1 MKLFLID
8 AYALIYRSYYAFIK
22 NPRINSRGENTGTI
36 LGFINTLLEIIEKES
51 PTHLGVAFDPKGGSF
66 RNKIYEQYK
75 AQRPETPE
83 DIQWAVPRIK
93 EIISAF
99 DIPIYEV
106 SGYEADDVIGTLS
119 KQADKQGIR
128 TYLMTPDKDYCQLV
142 TENVFLYKPSYGD
155 QKYTV
160 LGPKEVKEKYGL
172 DNCSQVIDLL
182 GLMGDTADNIP
193 GCKGVGEKTAPVLI
207 KEFGTIENLLEN
219 TDKISGKLREKI
231 EAGRDDIIFSK
242 KLATI
247 ETNVDINLNLE
258 ELEVNTPNLEKLEKL
273 LKELELF
280 SIIKRIKTKFN
291 QPEAK
296 PKNSNIQPDLFEI
309 FQADNQQAELFSNVR
324 GSDLYEIE
332 CNYIVNQQDIDKIIE
347 KIIAQKKFA
356 FCISFEGFRLNPSK
370 FTGFYISTQNNE
382 CDIIQL
388 PDNKEQSKEIICKFK
403 ELFENPEIEKI
414 GFDLKPM
421 FQILWSI
428 GIKLKG
434 KIYDNQ
440 IAHYIL
446 QPEQNHKFENIVW
459 SILNI
464 ELYNSKYSTEINITA
479 LCLELKEK
487 LEQQLENENQ
497 TELLQNIEMP
507 LIEVLAYMEKNGV
520 IIDSSSLKETEL
532 VYKNK
537 LGSLSEQIYRLSGE
551 EFNISSPKQVGHI
564 LFEVLGLG
572 DKNKKTKSGGLS
584 TSEEV
589 LEELSDTHPIVG
601 LILEYRGIKKLL
613 STYIEALPELVNSE
627 TGKIHTFFNQTVTAT
642 GRLSSSVPNLQN
654 IPVRNLEG
662 REIRKAFIPE
672 SGCKFFSADY
682 SQIELRIMAH
692 CSGDTSMIQNFNEN
706 MDIHAW
712 TAAKVFHKEIEDV
725 TKEERSKAKSANF
738 GIIYGISAFGLARDM
753 KVSRTEAKELIDNYF
768 LTYPRVKEYIDE
780 CVQTAQQNGY
790 IVTMFNRKRYLT
802 DINSRNSVVR
812 KYAERNAVNAPIQGS
827 AADIIKIAMINIYR
841 KFVELNLK
849 STMILQ
855 VHDELNFNVVPGE
868 EKTVEQIVIG
878 CMEQAAR
885 MRVPLHADCGWGKN
899 WLEAH

>member
-1 MKLFLID
+1 M
-8 AYALIYRSYYAFIK
+8 
-22 NPRINSRGENTGTI
+22 
-36 LGFINTLLEIIEKES
+36 
-51 PTHLGVAFDPKGGSF
+51 
-66 RNKIYEQYK
+66 
-75 AQRPETPE
+75 
-83 DIQWAVPRIK
+83 
-93 EIISAF
+93 
-99 DIPIYEV
+99 
-106 SGYEADDVIGTLS
+106 
-119 KQADKQGIR
+119 
-128 TYLMTPDKDYCQLV
+128 
-142 TENVFLYKPSYGD
+142 
-155 QKYTV
+155 
-160 LGPKEVKEKYGL
+160 
-172 DNCSQVIDLL
+172 
-182 GLMGDTADNIP
+182 
-193 GCKGVGEKTAPVLI
+193 
-207 KEFGTIENLLEN
+207 
-219 TDKISGKLREKI
+219 
-231 EAGRDDIIFSK
+231 
-242 KLATI
+242 
-247 ETNVDINLNLE
+247 
-258 ELEVNTPNLEKLEKL
+258 
-273 LKELELF
+273 
-280 SIIKRIKTKFN
+280 
-291 QPEAK
+291 
-296 PKNSNIQPDLFEI
+296 
-309 FQADNQQAELFSNVR
+309 
-324 GSDLYEIE
+324 
-332 CNYIVNQQDIDKIIE
+332 
-347 KIIAQKKFA
+347 
-356 FCISFEGFRLNPSK
+356 
-370 FTGFYISTQNNE
+370 
-382 CDIIQL
+382 
-388 PDNKEQSKEIICKFK
+388 
-403 ELFENPEIEKI
+403 
-414 GFDLKPM
+414 
-421 FQILWSI
+421 
-428 GIKLKG
+428 
-434 KIYDNQ
+434 
-440 IAHYIL
+440 
-446 QPEQNHKFENIVW
+446 
-459 SILNI
+459 
-464 ELYNSKYSTEINITA
+464 
-479 LCLELKEK
+479 
-487 LEQQLENENQ
+487 EQQLENENQ

-520 IIDSSSLKETEL
+520 IIDSTSLKETEL

-537 LGSLSEQIYRLSGE
+537 LESLSEQIYRLSGE

-780 CVQTAQQNGY
+780 CVQAAQQNGY

-802 DINSRNSVVR
+802 DINSRNAVVR